1 LDLRLRRS
9 STMERRH
16 VRLQRRK
23 WDAIRLLL
31 VLLLL
36 V

>member
-1 LDLRLRRS
+1 
-9 STMERRH
+9 MERRH